1 LFWSVVSAA
10 AKIPVKENSRYKW
23 KSSLPTG
30 ENLMRFK
37 KLASVTVMA
46 APFMLLGA
54 DASATEFH
62 GTFSGFE
69 EVGPLNAETGAVL
82 SPAKATVDL
91 DLNRQAR
98 TITFKLT
105 FSGFTTDVT
114 QAHIHFGKRHVPGG
128 VIVFFCTNN
137 NNGPA
142 GTQLCPLRSGTVTG
156 TFTAASVTGGAAA
169 QNIPAGDFDGLVAAL
184 DSDTAYGNI
193 HTKTF
198 PGGEIRAQVRHDE
211 DDDGH

>member
-1 LFWSVVSAA
+1 
-10 AKIPVKENSRYKW
+10 
-23 KSSLPTG
+23 
-30 ENLMRFK
+30 M
-37 KLASVTVMA
+37 M
-46 APFMLLGA
+46 LGA
-54 DASATEFH
+54 NANAENANVANFH

-82 SPAKATVDL
+82 SAAKATVDL

-128 VIVFFCTNN
+128 VIVFFCTNL

-156 TFTAASVTGGAAA
+156 TFTAASVVGPAA
-169 QNIPAGDFDGLVAAL
+169 QAIPAGDFDGLVAAL
-184 DSDTAYGNI
+184 DHDTAYGNI

-211 DDDGH
+211 DDDRD

>member
-1 LFWSVVSAA
+1 
-10 AKIPVKENSRYKW
+10 
-23 KSSLPTG
+23 
-30 ENLMRFK
+30 MRFK
-37 KLASVTVMA
+37 LLASATLMA
-46 APFMLLGA
+46 APLMLLGA
-54 DASATEFH
+54 NAGATDFH

-69 EVGPLNAETGAVL
+69 ETGPLPGPTAAETGAIL
-82 SPAKATVDL
+82 SPATATVDL
-91 DLNRQAR
+91 DLNRAAR

-105 FSGFTTDVT
+105 FSGFTTDVL